1 VVNSNMPTDGCPPNT
16 TLRVFSW
23 AFYDF
28 ANTIYSMNVV
38 SLYFSLWIT
47 VDNGRE
53 DILVSAANSISMAL
67 VMLTMPVLGA
77 ISDQIRR
84 RMPFLMAS
92 TVGCIL
98 FTALIGL
105 VGGSGLGIDMRIWA
119 ALFFFTLAN
128 YAYQGG
134 LVFYNALLPEVSTP
148 RTMGRISGYGVALGY
163 LGAIV
168 GLVLVMPFNQG
179 SVFGL
184 EIPFIAAGGRVATFV
199 PTAIFFLLFSLPIF
213 LFVRERAPREKRR
226 PQADWKDGF
235 RRVGSFFI
243 HHRRYPGVARFLIS
257 KFFFENG
264 ISAVIIFMAVYAVK
278 VMGFSDQQVMYF
290 LLVSTTAAVAGSAV
304 CGLLVDHWG
313 AHKALMIVLL
323 GWVLSL
329 TLILATSSRPLF
341 WAAGSLIGIF
351 LGGTWTASR
360 PLLVSLVP
368 EKMLGEFFGLY
379 AFSGKAA
386 AIAGP
391 MVWGLVVFGF
401 SGWGV
406 LKYKLAVGSLLLLIL
421 IGLII
426 LWPLPERRPAG
437 AAVR

>member
-1 VVNSNMPTDGCPPNT
+1 MQPNHSPPST
-16 TLRVFSW
+16 RLRVFSW

-67 VMLTMPVLGA
+67 VMLSMPLLGA

-84 RMPFLMAS
+84 RMPFLMAL
-92 TVGCIL
+92 TGGCIL

-105 VGGSGLGIDMRIWA
+105 VGGSGLGIDTRIWA

-148 RTMGRISGYGVALGY
+148 GTMGRISGYGVALGY

-179 SVFGL
+179 SVLGL

-199 PTAIFFLLFSLPIF
+199 PTALFFLLFSLPIF
-213 LFVRERAPREKRR
+213 LFVREKAPPMKSRL
-226 PQADWKDGF
+226 QADWKDGF
-235 RRVGSFFI
+235 RRVGSFFL
-243 HHRRYPGVARFLIS
+243 HHRRYPGVARFLAA

-278 VMGFSDQQVMYF
+278 VMGFTDEVVMLF
-290 LLVSTTAAVAGSAV
+290 LLVSTTAAVAGSTI
-304 CGLLVDHWG
+304 CGLLVDRWG
-313 AHKALMIVLL
+313 ALRALRAVLL
-323 GWVLSL
+323 GWILSL
-329 TLILATSSRPLF
+329 TLVLATGSRPLF
-341 WAAGSLIGIF
+341 WTAGALIGIF

-360 PLLVSLVP
+360 PLMVSLVP

-386 AIAGP
+386 AIVGP
-391 MVWGLVVFGF
+391 LVWGLVVVGF
-401 SGWGV
+401 SGRGI

-426 LWPLPERRPAG
+426 LWSVPGKKVTET
-437 AAVR
+437 AA

>member
-1 VVNSNMPTDGCPPNT
+1 MPINSQPPDS

-23 AFYDF
+23 TFYDF

-53 DILVSAANSISMAL
+53 DLLVSAANSISMVL
-67 VMLTMPVLGA
+67 VMLTMPILGA

-84 RMPFLMAS
+84 RMPFLMGL
-92 TVGCIL
+92 TGGCIL

-105 VGGSGLGIDMRIWA
+105 VGGSGLGAGVRIWA

-128 YAYQGG
+128 YAYQGA

-148 RTMGRISGYGVALGY
+148 ATMGRISGYGVALGY

-168 GLVLVMPFNQG
+168 GLVLVMPFNHG
-179 SVFGL
+179 SVLGL

-199 PTAIFFLLFSLPIF
+199 PTALFFLLFSLPIF
-213 LFVRERAPREKRR
+213 LFVREKVSVPKDHL
-226 PQADWKDGF
+226 QADWKEGF
-235 RRVGSFFI
+235 RRVRSFFI
-243 HHRRYPGVARFLIS
+243 HHRRYPGVGRFLVA

-278 VMGFSDQQVMYF
+278 VMGFTDEVVMTF
-290 LLVSTTAAVAGSAV
+290 LLVSTTAAVAGSAG
-304 CGLLVDHWG
+304 CGWLVDRWG
-313 AHKALMIVLL
+313 ARTTLSAVLL
-323 GWVLSL
+323 GWIFSL
-329 TLILATSSRPLF
+329 ALVLATGSRPLF
-341 WAAGSLIGIF
+341 WTAGALIGIF

-360 PLLVSLVP
+360 PLMVSLVP

-386 AIAGP
+386 AIVGP
-391 MVWGLVVFGF
+391 LIWGLVVISF
-401 SGWGV
+401 SELGV
-406 LKYKLAVGSLLLLIL
+406 VKYKLAVGSLLLLIL
-421 IGLII
+421 IGLLI
-426 LWPLPERRPAG
+426 LRSVPGKDLSG
-437 AAVR
+437 AAAGQ

>member
-1 VVNSNMPTDGCPPNT
+1 MPINSQPPDSK
-16 TLRVFSW
+16 LRVFSW
-23 AFYDF
+23 TFYDF

-53 DILVSAANSISMAL
+53 DILVSAANSISMVL
-67 VMLTMPVLGA
+67 VMLTMPILGA

-84 RMPFLMAS
+84 RMPFLMGL
-92 TVGCIL
+92 TGGCIL

-105 VGGSGLGIDMRIWA
+105 VGGSGLGTGVRVWS
-119 ALFFFTLAN
+119 ALLFFTLAN

-148 RTMGRISGYGVALGY
+148 ATMGRISGYGVALGY

-179 SVFGL
+179 SVLGL
-184 EIPFIAAGGRVATFV
+184 ETPFIAGGGRVATFV
-199 PTAIFFLLFSLPIF
+199 PTALFFLLFSLPIF
-213 LFVRERAPREKRR
+213 LFVREKAAGPGYR
-226 PQADWKDGF
+226 PQVDWKDGY
-235 RRVGSFFI
+235 RRVRSFFLN
-243 HHRRYPGVARFLIS
+243 HRRYPGVARFLAA

-278 VMGFSDQQVMYF
+278 VMGFTDEVVMTF
-290 LLVSTTAAVAGSAV
+290 LLVSTTAAVAGSYV
-304 CGLLVDHWG
+304 CGQLVDRWG
-313 AHKALMIVLL
+313 ARKTLLAVLL
-323 GWVLSL
+323 GWIL
-329 TLILATSSRPLF
+329 TLTLVLATDSRPVF
-341 WAAGSLIGIF
+341 WAAGSLIGIS

-360 PLLVSLVP
+360 PLMVSLVP

-386 AIAGP
+386 AIFGP
-391 MVWGLVVFGF
+391 LIWGLVVISF
-401 SGWGV
+401 SHLGV
-406 LKYKLAVGSLLLLIL
+406 VKYKLAVGSLLLLIL
-421 IGLII
+421 IGLLI
-426 LWPLPERRPAG
+426 LRSVPGKDLSG
-437 AAVR
+437 AAAGQ